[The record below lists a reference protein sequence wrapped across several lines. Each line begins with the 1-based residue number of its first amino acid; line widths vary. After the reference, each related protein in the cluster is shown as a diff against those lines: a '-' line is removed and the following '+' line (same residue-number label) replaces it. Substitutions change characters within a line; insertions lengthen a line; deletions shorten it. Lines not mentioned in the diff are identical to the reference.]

1 VLQVLLAAIAGYTLG
16 CLNTG
21 YYLVRVRTGRDL
33 RAEGSGTAG
42 ATNAGRFLGRAGFGL
57 ALLGDLVKGSLA
69 VGAALA
75 LGAGEA
81 GAAAAAVGVVTGH
94 IYPVQL
100 GFRGGKG
107 LATTLRGRR
116 RPGTRPG
123 GRGRAGGGRHAGGDA
138 AAGAC
143 AAVGRGGGARCPP
156 WRYGARPRGRGS
168 GRGGRRGSGPPC
180 RRAALR
186 QLLEQA
192 QPVPE
197 LTEDHE
203 LVVRPA
209 LGGAGQ
215 SRPLP
220 RTR

>member
-94 IYPVQL
+94 IHPVQL

-107 LATTLRGRR
+107 LATTLGAAVVLAPVPAAVAALVAVAMLVATRR
-116 RPGTRPG
+116 RVLAALSGVAAAPLSALALRGPGPVA
-123 GRGRAGGGRHAGGDA
+123 AGLAVVAAVVLARHAL
-138 AAGAC
+138 
-143 AAVGRGGGARCPP
+143 AR
-156 WRYGARPRGRGS
+156 RS
-168 GRGGRRGSGPPC
+168 
-180 RRAALR
+180 
-186 QLLEQA
+186 
-192 QPVPE
+192 
-197 LTEDHE
+197 T
-203 LVVRPA
+203 PA
-209 LGGAGQ
+209 
-215 SRPLP
+215 P
-220 RTR
+220 RTGPASPGAD